1 MRWLCV
7 FCFCLGVC
15 LIIGAILV
23 AAFRVG
29 WIWHYP
35 IDVCLLFMLLIIC
48 GAFCMTMSGAFYV
61 IIVFGELEAQESKDR
76 DRRKNLEAQNVE
88 DRRKK
93 QEHQS

>member
-1 MRWLCV
+1 
-7 FCFCLGVC
+7 
-15 LIIGAILV
+15 
-23 AAFRVG
+23 
-29 WIWHYP
+29 
-35 IDVCLLFMLLIIC
+35 
-48 GAFCMTMSGAFYV
+48 MSGAFYV